1 MFVNVCVCSVIG
13 PQRYFP
19 FHSHQKP
26 GLSHANQTLLK
37 QTCAFRVESLFI
49 RHDHFREH
57 SMGKCVASWESLSF
71 RLSLPLFLHS
81 SLSLSVI
88 SVQFICISSSLWG
101 TDQMIKDPLNFPIR
115 PTCLCFPQSSWKY
128 TLHTLVTNTASEE
141 HTVCW
146 WISPPL
152 PAGESVDSLGIILHE
167 RSDPQ
172 VYILKVLIWNANREN
187 ALSNKL

>member
-1 MFVNVCVCSVIG
+1 MQIRRCWSKHVHSEWNLCLSDMTILENTAWASVLLLG
-13 PQRYFP
+13 KVS
-19 FHSHQKP
+19 HSVSP
-26 GLSHANQTLLK
+26 SP
-37 QTCAFRVESLFI
+37 
-49 RHDHFREH
+49 
-57 SMGKCVASWESLSF
+57 SF
-71 RLSLPLFLHS
+71 YIHL

-101 TDQMIKDPLNFPIR
+101 TDQMIKDPLIFPIR

-128 TLHTLVTNTASEE
+128 TLHTLVMNTASEE

-152 PAGESVDSLGIILHE
+152 PARESVDSLGIILHE

-187 ALSNKL
+187 ALSNKLQYMQWLSW